1 MPEGGLKQLMLNNT
15 RQLKLDEVV
24 NAAGNKFDNLQKQI
38 STSFIADAIRC
49 AYPAAVDGIFNS
61 NADIEYP
68 CMPVVDI
75 LPHGR
80 TEHVTLGPILD
91 SEASINGNY
100 RVMENIFLDQLQYN
114 RETAFNDRLFLIY
127 GDQKTAKLIRSC
139 KEERVEAEC
148 AYDSHKWVLPI
159 PGLWHVRLNFLYM
172 VMRTFYGGEEA
183 AQQFSALYTHINHLG
198 RRNIPREKAPFHYME
213 ELILHSFDA
222 RVVALFLLHIRDKCN
237 IEADGEA
244 EQYVQNLSPQQFLEH
259 VEDIRIAAF
268 SRDVCR
274 DANQRTSDSEPPAN
288 GRQPAATSSSADTS
302 SSTTDNQ
309 VPQSGDT
316 EFFNHIRFL
325 QVIDTYKLLKYAI
338 KHADIGLL
346 KRVIPR
352 LCLYFAGSSSKNYAY
367 DMLLLWRLVGTSAC
381 DPVLQ
386 RAILANSLVNLRG
399 RPDSF
404 FETDRLNELLNL
416 QLKELLWTRGNSTFG
431 TDELFKW
438 SVLTI
443 SYTGALRDIFEC
455 AFGERTNS
463 EHTTKSPALDIRY
476 LADQIRKDSIM
487 RYTRRSADFEA
498 PSLLQR
504 GYEKLAKDGVN
515 TFNAF
520 LLTAA
525 GLPFD
530 PLTCSFGDAD
540 ENIEVLGE
548 AAEYIHMVCCPN
560 VTPIPLLM
568 CIIVGV

>member
-1 MPEGGLKQLMLNNT
+1 MLNNT

-24 NAAGNKFDNLQKQI
+24 NAAGNKFDNLQKRI

-49 AYPAAVDGIFNS
+49 AYPAAVDGIFDS

-68 CMPVVDI
+68 RMPVVDV

-114 RETAFNDRLFLIY
+114 RETAFNDRLFLVY

-222 RVVALFLLHIRDKCN
+222 RVVALFLLHIRNKCN

-244 EQYVQNLSPQQFLEH
+244 EQYVRNLSPQQFLEH

-274 DANQRTSDSEPPAN
+274 DANQRTSDYSKPPAN
-288 GRQPAATSSSADTS
+288 GRQPAATSSSTDTS
-302 SSTTDNQ
+302 SSTADNQ
-309 VPQSGDT
+309 VPQSGDA

-443 SYTGALRDIFEC
+443 SYTGVLRDIFEC

-476 LADQIRKDSIM
+476 LADQIRKD
-487 RYTRRSADFEA
+487 
-498 PSLLQR
+498 L
-504 GYEKLAKDGVN
+504 
-515 TFNAF
+515 
-520 LLTAA
+520 
-525 GLPFD
+525 
-530 PLTCSFGDAD
+530 
-540 ENIEVLGE
+540 
-548 AAEYIHMVCCPN
+548 
-560 VTPIPLLM
+560 
-568 CIIVGV
+568 II